1 MCYRISVLTLDKEAW
16 ECSQCS
22 ECWGCLRSANSVKS
36 ESGHME
42 FTNDRYIAVEKFA
55 VRWRRLHLRMALGST
70 VNVLN
75 TYRNSPLVYNF
86 IKIFSL
92 SRGMDFI
99 YTNFWPVVVF
109 LMKGDL
115 RRNVDFE
122 IGEMDMQGFK
132 RFEIFS
138 FKALVQGY
146 QTILAWPKVY
156 VLRQFHGVQSFYVL
170 MFQVQLNLWSFGIDA
185 LSFFV
190 QFEAR
195 GRYFE

>member
-1 MCYRISVLTLDKEAW
+1 
-16 ECSQCS
+16 
-22 ECWGCLRSANSVKS
+22 
-36 ESGHME
+36 
-42 FTNDRYIAVEKFA
+42 
-55 VRWRRLHLRMALGST
+55 MALGST

-146 QTILAWPKVY
+146 QTILA
-156 VLRQFHGVQSFYVL
+156 
-170 MFQVQLNLWSFGIDA
+170 
-185 LSFFV
+185 
-190 QFEAR
+190 
-195 GRYFE
+195 